1 MDAHLVNRNFFS
13 KKVEIYHTRN
23 ITGFGLNHPIFGKIF
38 VGHFDPIHK
47 VPQVYSQM
55 QIIFNKY
62 DIIAGDI
69 NAGWHR
75 LIKPTKYNQKPLV
88 DPKYPDYVYNP
99 ISYLTPVQPSDPRD
113 TRLDMI
119 ICKYE
124 QPNPIDIGI
133 SFNDFHK
140 YEKPRHLMKILGFP
154 SDHRPIKTSIN
165 VELNGNN
172 ETLILAFWNVAD
184 PMYWSKIYP
193 TANLEEYI
201 SNEYEDLDDK
211 QEISIK
217 KEHDRLESILRWIDY
232 LLENCDVLGLAEV
245 PVKLIPNLKIIAKK
259 YNMIM
264 EHRSEHSDLWKAS
277 ELISQM
283 VVLYR

>member
-1 MDAHLVNRNFFS
+1 MDTRQITE
-13 KKVEIYHTRN
+13 KVEICYTRN
-23 ITGFGLNHPIFGKIF
+23 ITGFGLSHPIFGKIF
-38 VGHFDPIHK
+38 LGHFDPIHK
-47 VPQVYSQM
+47 VPEVYSQM

-75 LIKPTKYNQKPLV
+75 LIKPTKYNQKPLI
-88 DPKYPDYVYNP
+88 DPKYPAYVYNP

-140 YEKPRHLMKILGFP
+140 YKKPRYLMKTLGFP
-154 SDHRPIKTSIN
+154 SDHRPIKTSITL
-165 VELNGNN
+165 ELNGTK

-184 PMYWSKIYP
+184 PMYWSKFYP
-193 TANLEEYI
+193 TANLEEYS
-201 SNEYEDLDDK
+201 SNEWEGLDDE
-211 QEISIK
+211 QEISTK
-217 KEHDRLESILRWIDY
+217 KEQARLKLILRWVDY
-232 LLENCDVLGLAEV
+232 LLEKCDICGLAEV
-245 PVKLIPNLKIIAKK
+245 PIQLIPDLMIIANKHNRK
-259 YNMIM
+259 M
-264 EHRSEHSDLWKAS
+264 ENRSEHSNVWRRN
-277 ELISQM
+277 EPISQM
-283 VVLYR
+283 VVIY